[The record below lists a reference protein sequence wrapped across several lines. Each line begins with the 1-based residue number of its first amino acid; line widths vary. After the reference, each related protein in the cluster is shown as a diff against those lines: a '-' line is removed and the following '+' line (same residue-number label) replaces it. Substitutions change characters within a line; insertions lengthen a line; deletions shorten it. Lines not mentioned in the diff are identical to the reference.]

1 MSVADVMKA
10 PMRLRLGS
18 SFLALAFIAG
28 AGGVTH
34 AQAQKKFGQP
44 GVSAK
49 QQAQQNLKA
58 ATRPG
63 RPMPAPGK
71 APVAEKTR

>member
-18 SFLALAFIAG
+18 SVLALAFIAV

-34 AQAQKKFGQP
+34 AQTQKKFGQP

-49 QQAQQNLKA
+49 QQAQQNLRA

-63 RPMPAPGK
+63 RPMLDPGK
-71 APVAEKTR
+71 TPATGKTR